1 MGWFLA
7 SPTGFSCRSSSVH
20 RKKVGSTSAILNYVT
35 VRSNQLGKLGC
46 QKCRTSLDVCQPS
59 VNHPYQFLAV
69 CPTCAAWFRVEIR
82 PGDLQGVMIS
92 LPEVANLIPNGGAI
106 PNPTT

>member
-1 MGWFLA
+1 MQ
-7 SPTGFSCRSSSVH
+7 
-20 RKKVGSTSAILNYVT
+20 RKKVGSTSTVLNYVT
-35 VRSNQLGKLGC
+35 VRSNQLNKLVC
-46 QKCRTSLDVCQPS
+46 QKCRSPLDICQPS

-69 CPTCAAWFRVEIR
+69 CPTCAAWFRVEIQ

-92 LPEVANLIPNGGAI
+92 LPEVAHLMVNGGPI